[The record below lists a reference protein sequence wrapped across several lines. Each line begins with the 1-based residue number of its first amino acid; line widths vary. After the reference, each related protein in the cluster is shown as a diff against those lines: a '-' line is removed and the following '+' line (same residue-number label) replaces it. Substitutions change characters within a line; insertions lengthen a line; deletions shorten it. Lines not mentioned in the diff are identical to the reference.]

1 MHWLLG
7 PDNSSSG
14 SEASTGEEDVRDIC
28 CAALCA
34 GMRLSDEQCQHLR
47 VMLTAWYLVEVWLGG
62 AGVFA
67 ERLQTVKASWLHVMA
82 ISICENS
89 VGGCNFFDFL
99 FLIAPLFDCTNMS
112 CVEGHRKQVYFLL
125 YVMIC

>member
-7 PDNSSSG
+7 PDKSSSG

-28 CAALCA
+28 WAALCA

-47 VMLTAWYLVEVWLGG
+47 LMLTAWYLVEVWLGE

-67 ERLQTVKASWLHVMA
+67 ERLQIVKASERHVIASSICQKTCMWLH
-82 ISICENS
+82 
-89 VGGCNFFDFL
+89 FFL
-99 FLIAPLFDCTNMS
+99 VAPVFP
-112 CVEGHRKQVYFLL
+112 VA
-125 YVMIC
+125 